1 MRFKNDTERYLFKT
15 RKERKLLA
23 EFLHDET
30 IMAKVV
36 LDLFK
41 SKHIDPPDDVYR
53 GLAYFI
59 NGEWEKK
66 AGSLCLLYET
76 KNRVQAEMPPVV
88 KETAFDHACYFFKV
102 YCAVLAKEG
111 F

>member
-15 RKERKLLA
+15 RKERRLLT

-30 IMAKVV
+30 MTAKVV

-41 SKHIDPPDDVYR
+41 SKHSDPPDGVYR

-59 NGEWEKK
+59 NEEWTKK
-66 AGSLCLLYET
+66 PGSLCLLYET

-88 KETAFDHACYFFKV
+88 KETAFDQVCYFFKV
-102 YCAVLAKEG
+102 YCAVLAKEE